1 MVTEIIKQDDI
12 KSNYLDIR
20 YWIECGITTDAQ
32 YVSVNQ
38 WDNINQVNSLWTE
51 LRNKRYHLIR
61 NIYHQQ
67 NGNHNNKTKRC

>member
-51 LRNKRYHLIR
+51 LRNKRVPS
-61 NIYHQQ
+61 N
-67 NGNHNNKTKRC
+67 TKYIPPTKW